1 MELNASCRLTV
12 SDYEEVEQAEMTNR
26 VLEPHMEGLTEWYGY
41 GTVAGLD
48 ARAVYYTNSDDA
60 GIAADTG
67 DFGSIDWGTRLS
79 HVDIITDD
87 HVVVVT
93 IRNPGHEA

>member
-67 DFGSIDWGTRLS
+67 DFGSIDWDTRLS

-93 IRNPGHEA
+93 IHNPDHEA